1 MPKHPSPTKLLL
13 SPAPFIERRIYFIR
27 DQRVMLDADI
37 AELYQVPTKRL
48 NEQVK
53 RNLGRFPADFMFRLT
68 STEAQD
74 LNWSQ
79 FATSSQKHRG
89 PSLLP
94 YAFTEHGVAMLSSV
108 LSSDRA
114 VQMSILIVR
123 AFVKLREVLA
133 SHRDLARKIE
143 RLEGTQKDHGAVLS
157 IVINDI
163 QDLGKHVANEFKKL
177 KSPRRRKPRIGF
189 IVDQQRTMPAC

>member
-1 MPKHPSPTKLLL
+1 
-13 SPAPFIERRIYFIR
+13 
-27 DQRVMLDADI
+27 MLDADL

-53 RNLGRFPADFMFRLT
+53 RNLGRFHEDFMFRLT

-79 FATSSQKHRG
+79 SATSSQKHRG
-89 PSLLP
+89 PSVLP
-94 YAFTEHGVAMLSSV
+94 YAFTEHGVAVLSSV

-163 QDLGKHVANEFKKL
+163 QDLGKHVTNEFKKL
-177 KSPRRRKPRIGF
+177 TSPRRRKPRIGF

>member
-1 MPKHPSPTKLLL
+1 MPNHPASTELLL
-13 SPAPFIERRIYFIR
+13 APAPFIERRIYFIR
-27 DQRVMLDADI
+27 EQRVMLDADI

-53 RNLGRFPADFMFRLT
+53 HNPGRFPADFMFRLT
-68 STEAQD
+68 STEAQE

-79 FATSSQKHRG
+79 IATGSQKHRT
-89 PSLLP
+89 PRSLP

-108 LSSDRA
+108 LSSHRA

-133 SHRDLARKIE
+133 SHRGLARKIE
-143 RLEGTQKDHGAVLS
+143 KLEGTQKDHGAVLS
-157 IVINDI
+157 IVI
-163 QDLGKHVANEFKKL
+163 
-177 KSPRRRKPRIGF
+177 
-189 IVDQQRTMPAC
+189 

>member
-1 MPKHPSPTKLLL
+1 MPNHAASTELVLA
-13 SPAPFIERRIYFIR
+13 PAPFIERRIYFIR

-53 RNLGRFPADFMFRLT
+53 RNPGRFSEDFMFRLT
-68 STEAQD
+68 STEAPE

-79 FATSSQKHRG
+79 IATSSQKHRG

-108 LSSDRA
+108 LNSHRA

-143 RLEGTQKDHGAVLS
+143 KLEGTQKDHGAVLS

-177 KSPRRRKPRIGF
+177 QSPRRRKSRIGF
-189 IVDQQRTMPAC
+189 KVDQQQMMPAR